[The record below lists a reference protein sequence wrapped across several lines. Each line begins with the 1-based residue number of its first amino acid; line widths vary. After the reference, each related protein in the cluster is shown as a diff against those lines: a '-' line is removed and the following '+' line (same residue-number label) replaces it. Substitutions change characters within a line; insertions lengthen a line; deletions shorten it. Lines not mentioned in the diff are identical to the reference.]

1 MLTDQYPLSSK
12 LPAICRLLAIPLLSL
27 SLLYGCTSSA
37 EKEAQLKDPKII
49 LEKSRTAFVEK
60 KYKAVF
66 RLLFPLAV
74 EGNAEAQYALG
85 YMYHHGLGLEKD
97 DSQAMQWIQRAAS
110 QGYAKARR
118 ALK

>member
-1 MLTDQYPLSSK
+1 MLTDQYTLNSR

-49 LEKSRTAFVEK
+49 LEQSRTAFAEK
-60 KYKAVF
+60 KYEAAF
-66 RLLFPLAV
+66 QLLFPLAV

-110 QGYAKARR
+110 QGYAKALK